1 MSALIIIGWYALAYG
16 AMIIGGL
23 FGARKN
29 TRKYYKSLIL
39 PALSPPPAVFSI
51 VWSILY
57 TLIGTAGWLYQ
68 EHNGDD
74 WDVALTWVVI
84 FLGVST
90 SFTFFFFFVKD
101 NFVSFIIML
110 GSLGTGITA
119 VYYLFHGYLLSGYL
133 FLPTVIWVAFATY
146 LQLGI
151 LINNRHGA
159 CSSDEIMVFN
169 QQNETPDNQQK
180 YRLRPPARSP
190 SQKLD
195 GGMFSD
201 GRGVYLV

>member
-1 MSALIIIGWYALAYG
+1 MSALIIIGWYGLVYG
-16 AMIIGGL
+16 AMLIGGL
-23 FGARKN
+23 FGMWKSA
-29 TRKYYKSLIL
+29 RKYYKSLIL
-39 PALSPPPAVFSI
+39 PSLSPPPAVFSI

-68 EHNGDD
+68 EHNNDD
-74 WDVALTWVVI
+74 WDCALTWVVI

-90 SFTFFFFFVKD
+90 FFTFFFFFVKD

-119 VYYLFHGYLLSGYL
+119 VYYLLHGYLLSGYL

-151 LINNRHGA
+151 LINNKNGA
-159 CSSDEIMVFN
+159 YSSEEIMVFD
-169 QQNETPDNQQK
+169 QQEEVDSRQK
-180 YRLRPPARSP
+180 FILRPPVRTP
-190 SQKLD
+190 SQKQNN
-195 GGMFSD
+195 GMFSD
-201 GRGVYLV
+201 GRGIHMV